1 MNYHQDSYESGW
13 AMTDAQRE
21 RDYHI
26 IRDMGCTAVRM
37 AHYQHCDHEYSL
49 CDRLGLCVWTEIG
62 IINKMSA
69 DESDAHVLSDGFGDN
84 ANSSFVSLSGKI
96 TITRQLSS
104 GDCPTNFTR

>member
-1 MNYHQDSYESGW
+1 MRIDTDNGFFLNGKPYPLHGVNYHQDSYESGW

-84 ANSSFVSLSGKI
+84 AK
-96 TITRQLSS
+96 Q
-104 GDCPTNFTR
+104 